1 MNLIL
6 ENLKEFWIVYIFL
19 AMYTSLM
26 AHHAYGGH
34 KQTRGISDYY
44 IGGRKMGGLI
54 LGLSF
59 FATYSSTNS
68 FVGFSGQ
75 AYSWGTAWF
84 LLVPFLV
91 GFSLFSWI
99 VVAPRLRIF
108 TRLLDSLTIPD
119 FIGFRFESKTAR
131 IMASFIVIFASL
143 FYMTAVF
150 KGIGNLLE
158 TFMDIPYKLA
168 IIVIFFIVV
177 AYTATGGFISVVKT
191 DAVQGII
198 MSIAAVLL
206 FIGTVNAAG
215 GLGSFYEIRQAATT
229 SHLFTWNGGVAL
241 PMLFGVLVSATIKMA
256 VEPRQLARFYALEDA
271 AAVRRGM
278 MVSTLAFTSVYLL
291 LVPIGIYAHRVIGD
305 GLGDTDLVVPTLLVT
320 EGVFFPVVSSF
331 LLVAMV
337 AAAMSSLDSVLLVMA
352 STTERDIRG
361 LIWPTDSHKKTLT
374 YTKFYVVLFAAI
386 TAGIALN
393 PPGSI
398 VALTALSGSMYAACF
413 LPSIVL
419 GLYWS
424 RGNSRAVI
432 GSFVTGLSV
441 LFFWPWTEYLHQVFP
456 AIIVSSSVYTLTSI
470 FSTKIETKRISQ
482 LFIAD

>member
-1 MNLIL
+1 
-6 ENLKEFWIVYIFL
+6 
-19 AMYTSLM
+19 
-26 AHHAYGGH
+26 
-34 KQTRGISDYY
+34 
-44 IGGRKMGGLI
+44 MGGLI

-75 AYSWGTAWF
+75 AYSWGTPWF

-91 GFSLFSWI
+91 GFSLFSWM
-99 VVAPRLRIF
+99 VVAPRLRSF
-108 TRLLDSLTIPD
+108 TQLLDSLTIPD

-215 GLGSFYEIRQAATT
+215 GLGSFMEIRETSTT

-241 PMLFGVLVSATIKMA
+241 PTLFGVLVSATIKMA
-256 VEPRQLARFYALEDA
+256 VEPRQLARFYALDGTSDA
-271 AAVRRGM
+271 RKGM
-278 MVSTLAFTSVYLL
+278 MVSTLAFTSVYFL
-291 LVPIGIYAHRVIGD
+291 LVPIGIFAHKVIGD
-305 GLGDTDLVVPTLLVT
+305 NLTDTDLVVPTLLVT

-337 AAAMSSLDSVLLVMA
+337 AAAMSSL
-352 STTERDIRG
+352 
-361 LIWPTDSHKKTLT
+361 
-374 YTKFYVVLFAAI
+374 
-386 TAGIALN
+386 
-393 PPGSI
+393 
-398 VALTALSGSMYAACF
+398 
-413 LPSIVL
+413 
-419 GLYWS
+419 
-424 RGNSRAVI
+424 
-432 GSFVTGLSV
+432 
-441 LFFWPWTEYLHQVFP
+441 
-456 AIIVSSSVYTLTSI
+456 IVSY
-470 FSTKIETKRISQ
+470 
-482 LFIAD
+482 

>member
-1 MNLIL
+1 M
-6 ENLKEFWIVYIFL
+6 FL
-19 AMYTSLM
+19 LMYTLLM
-26 AHHAYGGH
+26 AHHAYSGH
-34 KQTRGISDYY
+34 KQTRKISDYY

-75 AYSWGTAWF
+75 AYSWGTPWF

-99 VVAPRLRIF
+99 VVAPRLRVF

-198 MSIAAVLL
+198 MAIAAVLL

-215 GLGSFYEIRQAATT
+215 GLGSFHEIRQTTTT

-256 VEPRQLARFYALEDA
+256 VEPRQLARFYALEGA
-271 AAVRRGM
+271 AAARRGM
-278 MVSTLAFTSVYLL
+278 VVSTLAFASVYLL

-305 GLGDTDLVVPTLLVT
+305 GLKDTDLVVPTLLIT

-352 STTERDIRG
+352 STAERDIRG
-361 LIWPTDSHKKTLT
+361 LLWPTGSQEKTLKF
-374 YTKFYVVLFAAI
+374 TKGYVVIFAAI

-398 VALTALSGSMYAACF
+398 VGLTALSGSMYAACF
-413 LPSIVL
+413 LPSITL

-424 RGNSRAVI
+424 RGNSMAVI
-432 GSFVTGLSV
+432 GSFLTGLTV
-441 LFFWPWTEYLHQVFP
+441 LFFWPWEEYLHQVFP
-456 AIIVSSSVYTLTSI
+456 AILVSTTTYALISFI
-470 FSTKIETKRISQ
+470 GPKIETERISQ
-482 LFIAD
+482 LFITD

>member
-1 MNLIL
+1 
-6 ENLKEFWIVYIFL
+6 
-19 AMYTSLM
+19 
-26 AHHAYGGH
+26 
-34 KQTRGISDYY
+34 
-44 IGGRKMGGLI
+44 MGGLI

-75 AYSWGTAWF
+75 AYSWGTPWF

-99 VVAPRLRIF
+99 IVAPRLRTF

-119 FIGFRFESKTAR
+119 FIGFRFESKIAR
-131 IMASFIVIFASL
+131 VMASFIVIFASL

-158 TFMDIPYKLA
+158 TFMDIPYKVA
-168 IIVIFFIVV
+168 ILVIFFIVV

-215 GLGSFYEIRQAATT
+215 GLGAFQEIREASNTAP
-229 SHLFTWNGGVAL
+229 LFTWNGGIAL
-241 PMLFGVLVSATIKMA
+241 PTLFGVLVSATIKMA
-256 VEPRQLARFYALEDA
+256 VEPRQLARFYALEGKNA
-271 AAVRRGM
+271 TRKGM
-278 MVSTLAFTSVYLL
+278 MVSTIAFTSVYLL
-291 LVPIGIYAHRVIGD
+291 LVPIGIYAHKVIGD
-305 GLGDTDLVVPTLLVT
+305 GLGDTDLVVPTLLIT

-352 STTERDIRG
+352 STAERDIRG
-361 LIWPTDSHKKTLT
+361 LLWPTNSDKKTLKA
-374 YTKFYVVLFAAI
+374 TKIYVVIFAAI
-386 TAGIALN
+386 TAGIALD

-398 VALTALSGSMYAACF
+398 VGLTALSGSMYAACF
-413 LPSIVL
+413 LPSIVF
-419 GLYWS
+419 GLYWR
-424 RGNSRAVI
+424 RGNSSAVI
-432 GSFVTGLSV
+432 GSFVTGLFV
-441 LFFWPWTEYLHQVFP
+441 LSFWPWVEYLHQVFP
-456 AIIVSSSVYTLTSI
+456 AVIGSSLVYTLI
-470 FSTKIETKRISQ
+470 AFMGPKIETERISQ
-482 LFIAD
+482 LFDID